1 MKIKLGIKGAA
12 SDSILLTFVRVITA
26 VLGLAVTKLLSVHF
40 SLKEYGTYSQA
51 MLIVTTATSFSVLG
65 LTNAVNFFYNK
76 INDKEKKEEYISTI
90 FGIQYVVGILCAI
103 IILLLQV
110 PIINYFNNSDLKE
123 IIFLVACFPLL
134 ENLLPML
141 QVLFVSIGKAKIIAV
156 RNFIISVVRLLIVIF
171 ACFVTQSIYTIFLV
185 LLISDLVQV
194 IYFMISFAKRKFRI
208 QIIKFKR
215 NLVPVIMEFSIPMAV
230 YVLTNELTRDIDRYV
245 VGFFADTETLGIY
258 TNAAKLLPF
267 DLVTASFITVLIP
280 IITRQIGNKENQKA
294 IATFRAYLRFGY
306 LITWMLAFG
315 AVIVAKELMIFLYD
329 EKFLPGLAVFVIYLF
344 VDMIK
349 FANTSLILT
358 ATGKT
363 KILMY
368 CSIGSLVFNLIF
380 NIITYKMIGIIGPA
394 LTTLCITFGLTVIL
408 LKCGAK
414 ELGCRV
420 VNFFDCKELLNVT
433 MQFLVIGII
442 CYIIKIL
449 IKDYINS
456 TTIIL
461 VIVYGIFVGVVS
473 LLNIKKI
480 MNALRNISAYK

>member
-12 SDSILLTFVRVITA
+12 TDSILLTFVRVITA
-26 VLGLAVTKLLSVHF
+26 VLGLLVTKLLSVHF

-51 MLIVTTATSFSVLG
+51 MLIVTTATSFSILG

-76 INDKEKKEEYISTI
+76 TNDEDKKEEYVCTV
-90 FGIQYVVGILCAI
+90 FGIQYIVGIVCAI
-103 IILLLQV
+103 AILLLQI
-110 PIINYFNNSDLKE
+110 PIINYFNNDELKE
-123 IIFLVACFPLL
+123 LIILVACFPLL

-171 ACFVTQSIYTIFLV
+171 ACFITRSIYTIFLI
-185 LLISDLVQV
+185 LLLSDLIQV
-194 IYFMISFAKRKFRI
+194 IYFMCSFSKRKFKI
-208 QIIKFKR
+208 QIIKFRK
-215 NLVPVIMEFSIPMAV
+215 NLVPAIMKFSIPMAV
-230 YVLTNELTRDIDRYV
+230 YVLTNELARDIDRYV
-245 VGFFADTETLGIY
+245 VGFFTNTETLGIY

-280 IITRQIGNKENQKA
+280 IITRQIGSKENQKA
-294 IATFRAYLRFGY
+294 IVTFRAYLRFGY
-306 LITWMLAFG
+306 LVTWMLAFG
-315 AVIVAKELMIFLYD
+315 AIIVAKELMIFLYD
-329 EKFLPGLAVFVIYLF
+329 EKFLPGLAIFVIYLL

-368 CSIGSLVFNLIF
+368 CSISSLAINLIL
-380 NIITYKMIGIIGPA
+380 NVITFKIFGIIGPA
-394 LTTLCITFGLTVIL
+394 LTTLFVTLGLTVTL

-414 ELGCRV
+414 ELGCRIT
-420 VNFFDCKELLNVT
+420 NFFDMKELSNVT
-433 MQFLVIGII
+433 MQLLIIGII
-442 CYIIKIL
+442 CYVLKIS
-449 IKDYINS
+449 IKDYVNS
-456 TTIIL
+456 TTITL
-461 VIVYGIFVGVVS
+461 FIVYGIFIGIVS

-480 MNALRNISAYK
+480 MNALRDISACK